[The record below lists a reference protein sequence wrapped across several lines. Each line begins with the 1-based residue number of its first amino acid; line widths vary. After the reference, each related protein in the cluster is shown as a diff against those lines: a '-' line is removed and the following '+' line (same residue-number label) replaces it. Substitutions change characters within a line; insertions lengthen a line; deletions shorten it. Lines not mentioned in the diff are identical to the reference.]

1 MTMNI
6 TAAENAARTATLAE
20 LIKGIPLCDDA
31 EMVVRDGFDS
41 LADNN
46 PLGFYGA
53 IDQSNDWDHIG
64 GSFIEDVH
72 RALRAVA
79 IHFDRADL
87 AEEVV

>member
-1 MTMNI
+1 MNI

-31 EMVVRDGFDS
+31 EMVVRDGFDA

-53 IDQSNDWDHIG
+53 IDMANDVDHIG
-64 GSFIEDVH
+64 GSFVGH
-72 RALRAVA
+72 VLRALRLVA
-79 IHFDRADL
+79 HHFDRADL